1 MKRNIALTKANDN
14 QPERHFVGVHHVA
27 MATTD
32 LEAIQ
37 RFYCD
42 VFGMSVVASGEWDDV
57 PAYDEMVGLEQSS
70 ARFALLAGANV
81 ALELFQ
87 YFNPAPEPAELD
99 RPVNRPGITHL
110 GFAVEDI
117 DAEYDRLSRAGV
129 RFHAP
134 PTGSA
139 GDPPIRAAYGRDP
152 EGNVF
157 ELLEFRGD
165 TPFNYTPTSPRWRK
179 G

>member
-1 MKRNIALTKANDN
+1 MTSGIGSSTPRRI
-14 QPERHFVGVHHVA
+14 GVHHVA

-32 LEAIQ
+32 LAVMK

-42 VFGMSVVASGEWDDV
+42 MFDLHELASGEWADV
-57 PAYDEMVGLEQSS
+57 PEYDAMVGLPGSS
-70 ARFALLAGANV
+70 ASFVLLGGANV

-87 YFNPAPEPAELD
+87 YVTPSPGPAETD

-110 GFAVEDI
+110 AFGVEDI
-117 DAEYDRLSRAGV
+117 DAEYERLSRAGV

-134 PTGSA
+134 PS
-139 GDPPIRAAYGRDP
+139 GDSPIRAAYGRDP

-165 TPFNYTPTSPRWRK
+165 TPFDYTASVPRWK
-179 G
+179 SGAQ